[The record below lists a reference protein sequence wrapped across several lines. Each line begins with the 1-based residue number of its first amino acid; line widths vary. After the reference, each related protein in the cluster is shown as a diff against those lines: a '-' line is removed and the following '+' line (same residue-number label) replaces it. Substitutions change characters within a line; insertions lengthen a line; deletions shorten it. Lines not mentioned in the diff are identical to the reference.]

1 MPCPYIEGEII
12 MLDIVDKKTG
22 RVVAV
27 LLDDGTVIKKEG
39 SSDDI
44 DKLVQEKLREMNKGK
59 K

>member
-1 MPCPYIEGEII
+1 